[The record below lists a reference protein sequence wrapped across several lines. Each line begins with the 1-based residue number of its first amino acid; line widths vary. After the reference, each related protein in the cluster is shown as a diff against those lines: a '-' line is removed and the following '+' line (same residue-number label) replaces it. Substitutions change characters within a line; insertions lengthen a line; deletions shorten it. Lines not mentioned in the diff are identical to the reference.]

1 MYSHNSLLCTS
12 LNGNPFNLAYA
23 VCNDG
28 DLRLMNG
35 TSSSEGRVEICYN
48 NTFGTICDDQWGRL
62 DAQVVCQQLG
72 FSPMSMQNSESCMI
86 LITYSKI

>member
-1 MYSHNSLLCTS
+1 M
-12 LNGNPFNLAYA
+12 AYA
-23 VCNDG
+23 VCGDG

-72 FSPMSMQNSESCMI
+72 FSPMSMQNSESCII
-86 LITYSKI
+86 LITYSKILQC